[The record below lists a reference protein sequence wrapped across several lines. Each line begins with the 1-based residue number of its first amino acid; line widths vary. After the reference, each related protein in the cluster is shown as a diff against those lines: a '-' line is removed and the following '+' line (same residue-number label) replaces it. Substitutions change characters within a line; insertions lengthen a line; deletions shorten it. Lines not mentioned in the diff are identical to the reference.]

1 MSCADGGAAYYYY
14 QTWLESDGYGEPKPE
29 NDTRGSGGQKGP
41 GTTDPVASEASLRSS
56 CQEDDR
62 QQAQVSTNQLKK
74 DITVL
79 SVGQLRN
86 ILCELIDM
94 TETQSDCENST
105 RTSATI
111 DRADISKLVGHE
123 ISRLRSA
130 SNVHW
135 NSRFQKALE
144 SKLNNDLTNL
154 GNDFGFTAKLY
165 AQVLIMEKNL
175 PAWQKT
181 ILPVEIGGFAGG
193 TKYIAHGIVFK
204 FASDD
209 QKLYGSHHNAAKAVG
224 SELRHAA
231 AIREAVGSKLSVPI
245 GVSIDWHGYRLSATS
260 LLPLKGKA
268 SLVYGSNDA
277 GRTIFNG
284 SEDGR
289 CLDVMAQ
296 LGDNLGLRKHL
307 HQQKQHQS

>member
-1 MSCADGGAAYYYY
+1 MFFCSLQPTIKSGSGTQADTNMSCADGGALFLPNVA
-14 QTWLESDGYGEPKPE
+14 QNDGCGEPKPE
-29 NDTRGSGGQKGP
+29 TDASGSGGQKGP
-41 GTTDPVASEASLRSS
+41 VTNDPLTSKASLHSS
-56 CQEDDR
+56 CREHDR
-62 QQAQVSTNQLKK
+62 QQAQVPTTQLKK

-94 TETQSDCENST
+94 TESKSNSGTST
-105 RTSATI
+105 RTPSTI
-111 DRADISKLVGHE
+111 DRADISTLVGHE
-123 ISRLRSA
+123 ICRLRSA

-135 NSRFQKALE
+135 NSRFQEALE
-144 SKLNNDLTNL
+144 SNSNNDLTNL
-154 GNDFGFTAKLY
+154 GNDFGFTANLY

-231 AIREAVGSKLSVPI
+231 AIREAVGSQLSVPI
-245 GVSIDWHGYRLSATS
+245 VVSIDWHGYRLSATS
-260 LLPLKGKA
+260 LLPLRGK
-268 SLVYGSNDA
+268 
-277 GRTIFNG
+277 IF
-284 SEDGR
+284 
-289 CLDVMAQ
+289 
-296 LGDNLGLRKHL
+296 
-307 HQQKQHQS
+307 